1 MLSTFDISLEN
12 RDGIKLKRWIN
23 TKFHNNGAQTRY
35 SRYLSPSRSNWSG
48 IKFKKIFTTKLI
60 FSINCEKKLAFPFL
74 LPRKFN
80 RYKAK
85 EGFVTFLVSIPADHA
100 GKVKFLRGDD
110 EKMAARVGWRNPL
123 FFLSNKSWR
132 VKVSTGRGNGI
143 IPSGKVEIIK
153 ISNFQTGARRQKTYD
168 SAAWDGQC
176 RGFPIERA
184 NFAPTS
190 NLENWKPLKKKGK
203 KEKLFPLWCLVA
215 SPKNNFLSCDHST
228 AAWLRVR
235 ARGCGLLKGFRDSV
249 FFLSLFS
256 FFFFG
261 DRGRF
266 GNRSNYR
273 IEYGGM

>member
-35 SRYLSPSRSNWSG
+35 SRYLSLSRSNWSG

-85 EGFVTFLVSIPADHA
+85 EGFVTFLVSIHA

-123 FFLSNKSWR
+123 FFYR
-132 VKVSTGRGNGI
+132 IKVDASRFR
-143 IPSGKVEIIK
+143 P
-153 ISNFQTGARRQKTYD
+153 
-168 SAAWDGQC
+168 AAAMASSH
-176 RGFPIERA
+176 P
-184 NFAPTS
+184 
-190 NLENWKPLKKKGK
+190 
-203 KEKLFPLWCLVA
+203 EKLKL
-215 SPKNNFLSCDHST
+215 
-228 AAWLRVR
+228 
-235 ARGCGLLKGFRDSV
+235 
-249 FFLSLFS
+249 
-256 FFFFG
+256 
-261 DRGRF
+261 
-266 GNRSNYR
+266 
-273 IEYGGM
+273 